1 MEKQR
6 LLKLTPLQQKILA
19 KVFLVTQKYFRPE
32 QAERMQDLRE
42 KTQGLRKGRLY
53 LNDEEFDCTV
63 QSLNAIR
70 NEFLEA
76 GKNST
81 CFDEHPPAAA
91 GKQIPA
97 RTGTVPLTVY
107 LPYISPG
114 SCGSCSSN
122 RIRGDFLFLWK
133 GRIIEKTT
141 KYDISLSGSK
151 EGVGVSS
158 TE

>member
-81 CFDEHPPAAA
+81 CFDNILLPLLES
-91 GKQIPA
+91 KY
-97 RTGTVPLTVY
+97 RRVPRRY
-107 LPYISPG
+107 
-114 SCGSCSSN
+114 
-122 RIRGDFLFLWK
+122 R
-133 GRIIEKTT
+133 
-141 KYDISLSGSK
+141 
-151 EGVGVSS
+151 
-158 TE
+158 